1 MKKEEK
7 KSNIFIKVIRYPI
20 VKIGTIL
27 SLIPV
32 VLKLLPLKFLQA
44 FGAVIIL
51 PIMEL
56 IVGNNAEPYIK
67 KYFPELLPSTN
78 TTRPY
83 SPTIG
88 IRGNKETPLNTFLAI
103 AKGGSI
109 SITRDN
115 QTSQLSYD
123 YKYDDFS
130 GAEKKILIFS
140 NRSLKGSKN
149 SESISKK
156 DYAFCLGNKPY
167 SVSIVNA
174 NDKTLKFT
182 LRKINKNKS
191 YCL

>member
-1 MKKEEK
+1 MRKEEN
-7 KSNIFIKVIRYPI
+7 KSNIFIKIIKYPI
-20 VKIGTIL
+20 VKIGTLL

-67 KYFPELLPSTN
+67 QYFPELLPSTN
-78 TTRPY
+78 ITLPH

-88 IRGNKETPLNTFLAI
+88 LRGNKETPLNTFFAI

-115 QTSQLSYD
+115 QTIQLSYD

-130 GAEKKILIFS
+130 GAEKKILLFS
-140 NRSLKGSKN
+140 NRNLKESN
-149 SESISKK
+149 DSEPITKK

-174 NDKTLKFT
+174 NDKAMKFT